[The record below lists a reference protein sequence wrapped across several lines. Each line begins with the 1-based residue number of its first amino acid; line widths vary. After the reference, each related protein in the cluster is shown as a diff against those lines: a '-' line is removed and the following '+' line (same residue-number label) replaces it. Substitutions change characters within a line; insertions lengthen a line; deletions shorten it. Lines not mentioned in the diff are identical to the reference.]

1 MTTNLVRRRL
11 LSRPHRLPARPLLGL
26 AMSEFRA
33 LPAGSGVPHS
43 SASRER
49 SAHGQVAPAIGAAYS
64 EIEHLLAGLA
74 CTFEGPATGPAEVV
88 TVGNGYTTRLIVRRP
103 TDPARF
109 SGRVVIEPF
118 NTSGGPDRDIVW
130 SLVGTLLQANGDA
143 WIGITHRTSSVKHL
157 QEYDVERYAE
167 LDLSSNDLAWDV
179 LRQLAELVRQGGD
192 QSPLGDLDV
201 SHLYLAGYSQS
212 AADIATFAMSI
223 GPIART
229 ASGSPLF
236 DGYFPAGSSG
246 SLTPL
251 ASGRSR
257 LPRFEAGAI
266 GMVDVP
272 VIQTETQTDVEGF
285 EAVLSSGAVHTNS
298 GSANHRRDDS
308 DAPDQRYRLYELAG
322 APHQNSRPGCDGDG
336 SSFPT
341 SAFVRAALAHL
352 FRWAERGVA
361 PPRAPRID
369 LATFDTVSEAAV
381 DRVRQRRRRSSLA
394 LRRRTD
400 CAVRGPLRS
409 RGAVQTRGAGD
420 DIAARRAPVSLRR
433 CRDVHLSVLGGPRC
447 DDRSRFPARV
457 GPRTDPRCGIGKG
470 GRRLQLDPG
479 LIDSAIGNGR
489 SERANLTERCRPTCS
504 ISTSV

>member
-1 MTTNLVRRRL
+1 
-11 LSRPHRLPARPLLGL
+11 
-26 AMSEFRA
+26 MSEFRA

-43 SASRER
+43 TASRER
-49 SAHGQVAPAIGAAYS
+49 SAHGQVAPAIGSAYS

-88 TVGNGYTTRLIVRRP
+88 TVGNGYKTRLIVRRP

-192 QSPLGDLDV
+192 QGPLGDLDV

-212 AADIATFAMSI
+212 AADIATFAMAI

-322 APHQNSRPGCDGDG
+322 APHQNSRPGCDGAG

-352 FRWAERGVA
+352 FRWAEGGVT

-381 DRVRQRRRRSSLA
+381 DQFGNATGGVRSPFVDVPIARFEVHSGPGA
-394 LRRRTD
+394 LCKLVGRETILPRD
-400 CAVRGPLRS
+400 VLVS
-409 RGAVQTRGAGD
+409 RYGDAETFIAQFSAGLD
-420 DIAARRAPVSLRR
+420 ATIAAGFL
-433 CRDVHLSVLGGPRC
+433 LEL
-447 DDRSRFPARV
+447 DR
-457 GPRTDPRCGIGKG
+457 
-470 GRRLQLDPG
+470 G
-479 LIDSAIGNGR
+479 LILDAASAKADGVF
-489 SERANLTERCRPTCS
+489 SS
-504 ISTSV
+504 IQG